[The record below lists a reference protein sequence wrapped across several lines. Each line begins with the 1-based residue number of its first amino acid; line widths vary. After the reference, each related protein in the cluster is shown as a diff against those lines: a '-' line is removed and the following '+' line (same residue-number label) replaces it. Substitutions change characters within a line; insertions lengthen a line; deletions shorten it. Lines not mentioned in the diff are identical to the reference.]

1 MLVSLRKMLSFP
13 QGLTTASLDQDLT
26 TEICRFTTQIQVLFL
41 SHYATVHI
49 VGIYPRNYLMI
60 QALEGNSVWGQ
71 GKEDFFFLNVRIFP
85 YKCRPKKDAFMGSIR
100 VLCA

>member
-1 MLVSLRKMLSFP
+1 MLSFP

-71 GKEDFFFLNVRIFP
+71 GKEDFFFFWMLEYSPINADL
-85 YKCRPKKDAFMGSIR
+85 KKMLSWA
-100 VLCA
+100 A